1 MKTNKMQKYFLTTFG
16 CSFVG
21 YLICKYSFLPTC
33 KLIANFLHCDYAVIA
48 LWLYL
53 IIFVMIGYVLKNV
66 KTDITTET
74 YYKHNFTPAKAL
86 ILVAVLIFFH
96 IQLINDTIKS
106 DTEGKILNLYSNS
119 IKSAEKSENNNIKE
133 KKNETSIKAKT
144 NNDIASDTDADG
156 MRYRD

>member
-1 MKTNKMQKYFLTTFG
+1 
-16 CSFVG
+16 
-21 YLICKYSFLPTC
+21 
-33 KLIANFLHCDYAVIA
+33 
-48 LWLYL
+48 
-53 IIFVMIGYVLKNV
+53 MIGYVLKNV